1 MNTKEYNKAVDQY
14 ADNLY
19 RFLKAGIGNHQL
31 AEDVLQDSFERL
43 WVNRD
48 KVDNDKVKSFLFTT
62 GYHRL
67 IDVLRKEKRM
77 VPVGEYYDDV
87 VLDSS
92 VYTDTNEILHK
103 ALSRLSPIQ
112 RTVVLLRDYEGYSY
126 DEIAAITELNE
137 SQVKVYIF
145 RARKFLKEVIGK
157 TENVI

>member
-92 VYTDTNEILHK
+92 GYTDTNEILHK

-145 RARKFLKEVIGK
+145 RALKFLKEVIGK